1 MGILCTVEFE
11 LLYEMVLE
19 INFANLVI
27 WDRVINDLIIA
38 RVISIGKL
46 NNRRTFYSKHLSD
59 LV

>member
-1 MGILCTVEFE
+1 MEILCTVEFE

-38 RVISIGKL
+38 RVISIG
-46 NNRRTFYSKHLSD
+46 
-59 LV
+59 